1 MAATTWKCEV
11 CGYIHQ
17 GAEPPESCP
26 VCGVGR
32 ELFSP
37 FEVAGPAPAA
47 APAGKRPAAAA
58 WRCTVF
64 DHVASGAA
72 PPERCPICGAEA
84 SLFEP
89 TATGTAPP
97 IVEPDVG
104 RVIIVGGGIAGLTAA
119 EHAHAVDPGAH
130 ITLCSREA
138 HLPYYR
144 LNLTR
149 YLAGEIDEE
158 RLQLQPLAWYEEKG
172 IELVRDEVTQ
182 IDRVRQEVR
191 LHDSGRVLPYD
202 RLVLASGAHAF
213 VPPIPGAT
221 REGVLPLRSLDDA
234 RSIIG
239 RAGRGGEAVCIG
251 GGLLGL
257 EVAGALRK
265 RGMRVTVLE
274 GFPSLLPRQLAEPA
288 GRLLAEHVEGLDIQV
303 RCGVKVEEI
312 LGDEM
317 VKGVRLA
324 GGEVVRAD
332 LLVLSAGV
340 RPNSYLARQAGLEV
354 KNGVIVDDRLFTSDP
369 AILAAGDVAEHRGVL
384 YGIWPASYAQG
395 LVAGTNAVGGTLE
408 FSGLAPSTR
417 LKVLAVDLFSIGQFQ
432 PRDASQPVF
441 EQLEGKSYLRLVCAD
456 GRLIGANLYGDTH
469 LAGALKEAIET
480 RVQLATVTEI
490 LSRVPGAARLCP
502 AAPSA
507 PSS

>member
-1 MAATTWKCEV
+1 MVRTWKCEV

-17 GAEPPESCP
+17 GGEPPEQCP

-32 ELFSP
+32 ELFAA
-37 FEVAGPAPAA
+37 FEVAAPAR
-47 APAGKRPAAAA
+47 APKPSATA
-58 WRCTVF
+58 WRCSVC
-64 DHVASGAA
+64 DHVAHGTA

-84 SLFEP
+84 SRFEP
-89 TATGTAPP
+89 TADEPTPP
-97 IVEPDVG
+97 PVEPDVG
-104 RVIIVGGGIAGLTAA
+104 RVIIVGGGIAALTAA
-119 EHAHAVDPGAH
+119 EHARAADPNVH
-130 ITLCSREA
+130 LTMISREA
-138 HLPYYR
+138 HLPYFR

-149 YLAGEIDEE
+149 YLAGEIGEE
-158 RLQLQPLAWYEEKG
+158 RLQLQQAAWYEQQG
-172 IELVRDEVTQ
+172 IALLQDEVTE

-191 LHDSGRVLPYD
+191 LRKDGRVLPYD

-213 VPPIPGAT
+213 VPPIPGAS

-234 RSIIG
+234 RAIIE
-239 RAGRGGEAVCIG
+239 RVGRGGEAVCVG

-265 RGMRVTVLE
+265 RGLRVTVLE

-288 GRLLAEHVEGLDIQV
+288 GRLLAEHVEGLDIRV

-324 GGEVVRAD
+324 GGEVLPAD

-340 RPNSYLARQAGLEV
+340 RPNSYLARQSGLEV

-384 YGIWPASYAQG
+384 YGIWPAAYAQG
-395 LVAGTNAVGGTLE
+395 VVAGANAVGGQIE
-408 FSGLAPSTR
+408 FAGLAPSTR
-417 LKVLAVDLFSIGQFQ
+417 LKVLAVDLFSIGQIH
-432 PRDASQPVF
+432 PVDASQPVY
-441 EQLEGKSYLRLVCAD
+441 EQLEGKTYLRLVCAD
-456 GRLIGANLYGDTH
+456 GRLIGANLYGDTR
-469 LAGALKEAIET
+469 LAGAIKEAVES
-480 RVQLATVTEI
+480 RVQLATAAEI
-490 LSRVPGAARLCP
+490 LSHVPGATSLCQAP
-502 AAPSA
+502 AA
-507 PSS
+507 SS